1 MTTEPC
7 IVAVDPGLT
16 GAVAFYFPSL
26 PDRVTVE
33 DLPVI
38 AGRFDVHALD
48 RRLRQMA
55 PTLGVIEAVNAMPS
69 IGAGGQRRTMGASSA
84 FNFGRGLGEVETVL
98 MLAGMPLHRFTPGSW
113 KKFFKIPGKAAGGED
128 IARREAIRLFPASA
142 ERFALK
148 KHHGRADAALIAAYA
163 AAKLLRESAE

>member
-1 MTTEPC
+1 MTEPC
-7 IVAVDPGLT
+7 ICAVDPGLT

-38 AGRFDVHALD
+38 AGRVDVHALS
-48 RRLRQMA
+48 RRLAQMG
-55 PTLGVIEAVNAMPS
+55 PTLAVIEAVNAMPS

-84 FNFGRGLGEVETVL
+84 FNFGRGVGEVETVL
-98 MLAGMPLHRFTPGSW
+98 TLAGVPLHRFVPAAW
-113 KKFFKIPGKAAGGED
+113 KKYWKIPGKAAGGED

-142 ERFALK
+142 DRFARK
-148 KHHGRADAALIAAYA
+148 KDHGRADAALIAAYA
-163 AAKLLRESAE
+163 ADKLLRGGAE